1 VTHARYLRKHA
12 TDCERILWRR
22 LRNRNF
28 ARYKFRRQHPIDPYV
43 LDFYCPAVKLAVEL
57 DGSGHGYRLRETRDQ
72 AREEFL
78 ARQEIAVV
86 RFWNHQ
92 VREELDSVLQAIW
105 LALEKR
111 APNNPSPQ
119 SSPFDKGY
127 LFSAEGAPFIAAWGS
142 APGNCTCEG
151 SSAESAIHS
160 DAFSVHHWPHAPIT
174 Q

>member
-1 VTHARYLRKHA
+1 MTSARCLRKKA

-28 ARYKFRRQHPIDPYV
+28 ARYKFRRQHPIEPYV
-43 LDFYCPAVKLAVEL
+43 LDFYCPAVKLAIES
-57 DGSGHGYRLRETRDQ
+57 DGSGHGYRLRETREQ

-78 ARQEIAVV
+78 TSQGIAVV

-111 APNNPSPQ
+111 TTNDPSPS
-119 SSPFDKGY
+119 SSPFEKGRGG
-127 LFSAEGAPFIAAWGS
+127 L
-142 APGNCTCEG
+142 
-151 SSAESAIHS
+151 
-160 DAFSVHHWPHAPIT
+160 
-174 Q
+174 

>member
-57 DGSGHGYRLRETRDQ
+57 DGSGHGYRLRKTRDQ

-111 APNNPSPQ
+111 APNNPSPG
-119 SSPFDKGY
+119 SSPFEKGRGG
-127 LFSAEGAPFIAAWGS
+127 L
-142 APGNCTCEG
+142 
-151 SSAESAIHS
+151 
-160 DAFSVHHWPHAPIT
+160 
-174 Q
+174 

>member
-1 VTHARYLRKHA
+1 MAVAKQSPSDSRPLSPQTR
-12 TDCERILWRR
+12 DR
-22 LRNRNF
+22 LRT
-28 ARYKFRRQHPIDPYV
+28 HPLASSSKSKLCTLQIPAAALDRPYV

-92 VREELDSVLQAIW
+92 VRKELDSVLQAIW

-111 APNNPSPQ
+111 APNNPSPG
-119 SSPFDKGY
+119 SSPFEKGRGG
-127 LFSAEGAPFIAAWGS
+127 L
-142 APGNCTCEG
+142 
-151 SSAESAIHS
+151 
-160 DAFSVHHWPHAPIT
+160 
-174 Q
+174 